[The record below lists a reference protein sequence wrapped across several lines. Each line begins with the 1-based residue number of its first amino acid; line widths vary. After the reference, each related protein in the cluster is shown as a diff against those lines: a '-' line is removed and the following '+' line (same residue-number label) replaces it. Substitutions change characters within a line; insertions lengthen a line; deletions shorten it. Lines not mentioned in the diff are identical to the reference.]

1 MDKYRQAE
9 GLSGSRLGLLH
20 QCPQKFKYEQD
31 NPKEPTEAM
40 RFGSLCHMAVLEPH
54 LLSSQIAVAPQH
66 CIDGKK
72 QHRELD
78 DKKLKAY
85 TNFVAENPGVQCM
98 LYKEYQDLMDQ
109 MEAFNS
115 NPDCANIMA
124 AKGTVEMPVFW
135 EEEGVKCKGKLD
147 KYLSELNV
155 ITDFKTTN
163 DASPKQFYWKV
174 TDFGYLL
181 QLAHYQAGVRATLGL
196 DAYPGVLIMAQETDA
211 PYVSQVYEVPQVEI
225 DQAHERRRE
234 LLAIY
239 KTCKG
244 TGIWPGYGEGILTL
258 ERK

>member
-9 GLSGSRLGLLH
+9 GLSGSRLGILH

-54 LLSSQIAVAPQH
+54 LLSSTYAVMPEGM
-66 CIDGKK
+66 IRRG
-72 QHRELD
+72 
-78 DKKLKAY
+78 KAY
-85 TNFVAENPGVQCM
+85 DEWCLSAKGKEEVKPDK
-98 LYKEYQDLMDQ
+98 YKEAQDMAKALM
-109 MEAFNS
+109 S

-135 EEEGVKCKGKLD
+135 EEDGVKCKGKLD

-155 ITDFKTTN
+155 IVDYKTTN

-239 KTCKG
+239 KTCKD